1 MWVSAVITCS
11 FVFDSVPN
19 QYKTQ
24 EMYDKAVDDYARILK
39 FIPHQYQILPDK
51 IVPKCCVPKCS

>member
-11 FVFDSVPN
+11 FVFDSVPD

-24 EMYDKAVDDYARILK
+24 GMYDKAVDDYAHILK
-39 FIPHQYQILPDK
+39 FIPHQ

>member
-11 FVFDSVPN
+11 FVFDSVPD

-24 EMYDKAVDDYARILK
+24 GMYDKAVDDYAHILM

-51 IVPKCCVPKCS
+51 IVSKCCVPKCS

>member
-11 FVFDSVPN
+11 FVSDSVPD

-24 EMYDKAVDDYARILK
+24 GMYDKAVDDYAHILK